1 MPGNAENAESL
12 CEQRTESNQH
22 PSTGVE
28 GLVEG
33 VKWFNPGS
41 LQAREHESVLEK
53 RFERRGKETPFLD
66 FRQDTPRRARQRLF
80 PFVCNGFIG
89 LHLRTI
95 RNTLRHTLTDR
106 KSVVEGKSGE
116 LG

>member
-1 MPGNAENAESL
+1 MAPRAKNAESP
-12 CEQRTESNQH
+12 CEHKMDSNCH

-53 RFERRGKETPFLD
+53 RFERRGKETPFHH
-66 FRQDTPRRARQRLF
+66 TE
-80 PFVCNGFIG
+80 
-89 LHLRTI
+89 TI
-95 RNTLRHTLTDR
+95 RR
-106 KSVVEGKSGE
+106 VVTTV
-116 LG
+116 